1 MPFSHHSHSGQFC
14 KHAKGTLEEVV
25 LAAIKQGFRVYGLT
39 EHVPRYGLD
48 HLYPEEI
55 EAGLSPVS
63 LMKQF
68 TDFLDEAH
76 RLKSAY
82 ASQITLLVGLETE
95 YITEDDL
102 DMLSSILLE
111 QSNRIEYI
119 VGSVHHVHEIPIDFD
134 RATFD
139 DALRRFAPTAEADT
153 PRASHMDQFLSA
165 YFDAQYTLLK
175 RFRPEIIGHLD
186 LCRLYNPGLRFAE
199 YPNAYNRLERN
210 ISFAASYGALFEF
223 NAAALRKG
231 WDTCYPGRDV
241 AELIHALGGRF
252 TLSDDSHGP
261 QGVGEK
267 YPEMRDYLRGLRVSE
282 IWFLSRP
289 ADGYVDHV
297 FERGLAATC
306 VGGEWW
312 GDRFWECQS
321 QTVQH

>member
-25 LAAIKQGFRVYGLT
+25 LEAIKQGFRVYGLT
-39 EHVPRYGLD
+39 EHVPRYSLD

-76 RLKSAY
+76 KLKSAY

-95 YITEDDL
+95 HITEHDL
-102 DMLSSILLE
+102 DMLSSILSE
-111 QSNRIEYI
+111 HSNRIEYI
-119 VGSVHHVHEIPIDFD
+119 VGSVHHVHGLPIDFD

-139 DALRRFAPTAEADT
+139 DALRRFVPTIDADT
-153 PRASHMDQFLSA
+153 PCASHTDQFLSA

-186 LCRLYNPGLRFAE
+186 LCRLYNPGLRFSE
-199 YPNAYNRLERN
+199 YPNAYKRLERN
-210 ISFAASYGALFEF
+210 ISFATSYGALFEF

-241 AELIHALGGRF
+241 VELIHALGGRF

-261 QGVGEK
+261 QGVGQK

-282 IWFLSRP
+282 LWFLSCP
-289 ADGYVDHV
+289 ADGDVGYN
-297 FERGLAATC
+297 FERGLTATR
-306 VGGEWW
+306 VSGEWW
-312 GDRFWECQS
+312 NDRFWKCES